1 MLPRGLLKEY
11 AGPLSYMLRALD
23 VAALVGSGLIAYF
36 YKFGDLELPVPYR
49 NALIIAG
56 VFTFAIFSF
65 FRIYESVRTKNFW
78 VHIRTLLKALGLV
91 FTLLTGLA
99 FLTKT
104 GEDFSRVWFA
114 YWVGIALVLMTLY
127 RASLLIMLRIMR
139 ANRWNERRVIVIGVS
154 ELSTR
159 LVDSIQQALWTGF
172 RIMAIFDDTGQM
184 TQSRVGGMRVQ
195 PMPVNMSE
203 YLNSQKESIDEIW
216 LAMPLSAEPRVKKL
230 LHELRHQIVT
240 IRMVLD
246 VFGFGLLKSSVT
258 DLAGFPAL
266 NLSDSPMVGMNR
278 LIKAVEDRILAAIIL
293 IGICP
298 LFLLIAF
305 GVKLTSKGPVFF
317 KQLRHGWD
325 GHIIKVYKFRTM
337 VLHQEEMGQ
346 VTQARANDT
355 RITAFGKF
363 LRKTSLDELPQF
375 INVLQG
381 RMSIVGPRPH
391 AVSHNEFYKD
401 SIKAYMQRHKVKPG
415 ITGWAQVNGWR
426 GETETLDKMEKR
438 VEYDLYYIEHWS
450 LGFDLKIILLTFF
463 QGFINKNAY

>member
-23 VAALVGSGLIAYF
+23 VAAVVGSALLAYF
-36 YKFGDLELPVPYR
+36 YKFDNLQLSIPYR

-56 VFTFAIFSF
+56 VLTWAIFSF

-78 VHIRTLLKALGLV
+78 VHIRTLLQALGLV
-91 FTLLTGLA
+91 FTLLMGLA

-104 GEDFSRVWFA
+104 GEDFSRIWFS
-114 YWVGIALVLMTLY
+114 YWVVTAFVFMTLY
-127 RASLLIMLRIMR
+127 RASLLMSLRIMR
-139 ANRWNERRVIVIGVS
+139 ANRWNERRVVVIGVS
-154 ELSTR
+154 ELSER

-172 RIMAIFDDTGQM
+172 RIMAIFDDTGDG
-184 TQSRVGGMRVQ
+184 QSKTIAGLPVL
-195 PMPVNMSE
+195 PMPKDIGD
-203 YLNSQKESIDEIW
+203 YLKSQKESIDEIW

-246 VFGFGLLKSSVT
+246 IFGFGLFKSSVT

-266 NLSDSPMVGMNR
+266 NLSDSPMVGLNR
-278 LIKAVEDRILAAIIL
+278 LVKAVEDRLLAAIIL
-293 IGICP
+293 LAISP
-298 LFLLIAF
+298 LFLLIAL
-305 GVKLTSKGPVFF
+305 GVKLTSKGPVYF

-325 GHIIKVYKFRTM
+325 GRIIKVYKFRTM
-337 VLHQEEMGQ
+337 VLHEEVAGQ
-346 VTQARANDT
+346 VTQASANDA
-355 RITAFGKF
+355 RVTAFGKF

>member
-1 MLPRGLLKEY
+1 
-11 AGPLSYMLRALD
+11 
-23 VAALVGSGLIAYF
+23 
-36 YKFGDLELPVPYR
+36 
-49 NALIIAG
+49 
-56 VFTFAIFSF
+56 
-65 FRIYESVRTKNFW
+65 
-78 VHIRTLLKALGLV
+78 
-91 FTLLTGLA
+91 
-99 FLTKT
+99 
-104 GEDFSRVWFA
+104 
-114 YWVGIALVLMTLY
+114 
-127 RASLLIMLRIMR
+127 MR

-154 ELSTR
+154 ELSNR
-159 LVDSIQQALWTGF
+159 LVESIQQALWTGF
-172 RIMAIFDDTGQM
+172 RIMAIFDDTGNHDAK
-184 TQSRVGGMRVQ
+184 TIGGLPVMA
-195 PMPVNMSE
+195 MPKDIGE
-203 YLNSQKESIDEIW
+203 YLKSQKDSIDEIW
-216 LAMPLSAEPRVKKL
+216 LAMPLSAEARVKKL

-266 NLSDSPMVGMNR
+266 NLSDSPMVGLNR
-278 LIKAVEDRILAAIIL
+278 LIKAVEDRVLAAIIL
-293 IGICP
+293 IAISP
-298 LFLLIAF
+298 IFLLIAI
-305 GVKLTSKGPVFF
+305 GVKCSSKGPVYF

-325 GHIIKVYKFRTM
+325 GRIIKVYKFRTM
-337 VLHQEEMGQ
+337 VLHDEAAGQ
-346 VTQARANDT
+346 VTQARANDR
-355 RITAFGKF
+355 RITPFGKF